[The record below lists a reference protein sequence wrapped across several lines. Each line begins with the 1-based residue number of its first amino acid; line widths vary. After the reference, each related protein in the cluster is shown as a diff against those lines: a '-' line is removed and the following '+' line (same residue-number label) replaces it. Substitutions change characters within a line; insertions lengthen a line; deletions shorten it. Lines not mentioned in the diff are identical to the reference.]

1 MSTRLPHATSEEP
14 FEPRVTSYGGRGLFA
29 TKSIPAGTLLRTCP
43 APYASAIYAPFRKEV
58 CAHCFAYAF
67 DAGKNAWNVKHDASP
82 ASRFCSEA
90 CMQSWAGEHDLSLVA
105 RVEKAVQGL
114 AKSSLHVKK
123 PVVAPVMALDGA
135 ATEITM
141 QDLDEAWQAAEAMDV
156 KAGALVLDEMEEE
169 IMRFVLS
176 AILRKYYEDVDG
188 AGVDADVT
196 KEDGPDPSE
205 GSIITGD
212 GIIAAD
218 DGASS
223 AAHATLDLD
232 ASSPTTALHTSSRTT
247 TTPAGLFSAFL
258 ELQDNEL
265 QHVRTNPAILP
276 AHIRVWLFLRLAV
289 TDAPARG
296 GRGSRDS
303 SARGSRDSSTRGSR
317 DSSARASRVSS
328 ARQSRNPSAC
338 QSREPSAPGSKASP
352 ARTSPSRNS
361 PSFTNPF
368 LTVPSSHPSAIFSP
382 LSKGAV
388 PELAPYLSTPHLLRA
403 ILARDHANAF
413 GLFDMQ
419 DKGESEMLGWA
430 VYVAGSYF
438 NHDCAPNVRKI
449 RRGRALQFV
458 TTRDVAPGEELCISY
473 VDVQDTKASRA
484 AQFAQH
490 WNFVCGCGR
499 CRGEVEGD
507 HVSRDVV
514 GGYEVEGNLDGEE
527 EATQS

>member
-29 TKSIPAGTLLRTCP
+29 TKSIPAGTLLRACP

-90 CMQSWAGEHDLSLVA
+90 CMQSWAGEHDLTLVA
-105 RVEKAVQGL
+105 RVEKAVQAL
-114 AKSSLHVKK
+114 AKSSLNVRK
-123 PVVAPVMALDGA
+123 PVVVPVIALDGA

-169 IMRFVLS
+169 ITRFVLS
-176 AILRKYYEDVDG
+176 AILRKYYED
-188 AGVDADVT
+188 A
-196 KEDGPDPSE
+196 
-205 GSIITGD
+205 
-212 GIIAAD
+212 AAD
-218 DGASS
+218 EKDSDGTQESGGAAAGSSIPTGSS
-223 AAHATLDLD
+223 APFDLD
-232 ASSPTTALHTSSRTT
+232 SATTHS
-247 TTPAGLFSAFL
+247 TTPAGPFSAFL

-265 QHVRTNPAILP
+265 QHVRSNPAILP
-276 AHIRVWLFLRLAV
+276 AQIRVWLFLRLAV
-289 TDAPARG
+289 IGAHAKG
-296 GRGSRDS
+296 GS
-303 SARGSRDSSTRGSR
+303 GSR
-317 DSSARASRVSS
+317 DSSARASRDSS
-328 ARQSRNPSAC
+328 ARASKQSSQRSSPT
-338 QSREPSAPGSKASP
+338 RGSP
-352 ARTSPSRNS
+352 APERQSSAFLQTRTS
-361 PSFTNPF
+361 F
-368 LTVPSSHPSAIFSP
+368 TVPSHPSTIPGLLLESTVPERFPKSTVP
-382 LSKGAV
+382 ELPKCAV
-388 PELAPYLSTPHLLRA
+388 PELLPYLSTPHLLRA

-419 DKGESEMLGWA
+419 EKGESEMLGWA

-458 TTRDVAPGEELCISY
+458 ATRDVEVGEELCISY

-499 CRGEVEGD
+499 CRGEKAE
-507 HVSRDVV
+507 
-514 GGYEVEGNLDGEE
+514 GYE
-527 EATQS
+527 ATKWRAT

>member
-67 DAGKNAWNVKHDASP
+67 DAGKNAWNVKNDASP
-82 ASRFCSEA
+82 ASRFCSEE
-90 CMQSWAGEHDLSLVA
+90 CMQSWAGEHDLSLVT
-105 RVEKAVQGL
+105 RVEKAVQAL
-114 AKSSLHVKK
+114 AKSSLSVKK
-123 PVVAPVMALDGA
+123 PVVVPVIALDGA

-141 QDLDEAWQAAEAMDV
+141 QDLDDAWQAAEAMDG

-176 AILRKYYEDVDG
+176 AVLHKHYED
-188 AGVDADVT
+188 AATAEKDANGT
-196 KEDGPDPSE
+196 QE
-205 GSIITGD
+205 
-212 GIIAAD
+212 
-218 DGASS
+218 GAS
-223 AAHATLDLD
+223 AAGSRITSDLD
-232 ASSPTTALHTSSRTT
+232 ASALSQNGHSTHS
-247 TTPAGLFSAFL
+247 TTPAGPFAAFL

-276 AHIRVWLFLRLAV
+276 AQIRVWLFLRLAV
-289 TDAPARG
+289 MGVPGRG

-303 SARGSRDSSTRGSR
+303 SARGSRGSSARGSKNPSARSSQRSSPTRGSQTSPSR
-317 DSSARASRVSS
+317 DSKRTF
-328 ARQSRNPSAC
+328 
-338 QSREPSAPGSKASP
+338 P
-352 ARTSPSRNS
+352 ARTSPERQNLA
-361 PSFTNPF
+361 T
-368 LTVPSSHPSAIFSP
+368 I
-382 LSKGAV
+382 
-388 PELAPYLSTPHLLRA
+388 PELLPYLSTPTLLRA

-413 GLFDMQ
+413 GIFDMQ
-419 DKGESEMLGWA
+419 EKGDSEMLGWA

-449 RRGRALQFV
+449 CRGRALQFV

-499 CRGEVEGD
+499 CRGEKVEGCEVD
-507 HVSRDVV
+507 GCEVDGCEVD
-514 GGYEVEGNLDGEE
+514 GYDAEGAADGEGQ
-527 EATQS
+527 AKRS

>member
-82 ASRFCSEA
+82 ASRFCSEV
-90 CMQSWAGEHDLSLVA
+90 CMQSWAGEHDSSLVA
-105 RVEKAVQGL
+105 RVEKAVQAL
-114 AKSSLHVKK
+114 ARSSLNVKR
-123 PVVAPVMALDGA
+123 PVVVPVIALDGA
-135 ATEITM
+135 ATDITM
-141 QDLDEAWQAAEAMDV
+141 QDLDEAWQAAEKTDV
-156 KAGALVLDEMEEE
+156 KAGAIVLDEMEEE

-176 AILRKYYEDVDG
+176 AILHKYYEDT
-188 AGVDADVT
+188 AAAEKDANGT
-196 KEDGPDPSE
+196 EESA
-205 GSIITGD
+205 S
-212 GIIAAD
+212 AAR
-218 DGASS
+218 SS
-223 AAHATLDLD
+223 AFAARSSASAAGSSAPTGSSAPSAIAT
-232 ASSPTTALHTSSRTT
+232 SALTIP
-247 TTPAGLFSAFL
+247 TTPAGPFSAFL

-289 TDAPARG
+289 MGVPGRG

-303 SARGSRDSSTRGSR
+303 SASGSRARSSQRSSPARELQASPSRDSKRTF
-317 DSSARASRVSS
+317 
-328 ARQSRNPSAC
+328 
-338 QSREPSAPGSKASP
+338 P
-352 ARTSPSRNS
+352 ARTSPERQNLA
-361 PSFTNPF
+361 T
-368 LTVPSSHPSAIFSP
+368 I
-382 LSKGAV
+382 
-388 PELAPYLSTPHLLRA
+388 PELLPYLSTPTLLRA

-413 GLFDMQ
+413 GIFDMQ
-419 DKGESEMLGWA
+419 EKGESEMLGWA

-458 TTRDVAPGEELCISY
+458 TMRDVALGEELCITY

-490 WNFVCGCGR
+490 WNFVCGCAR
-499 CRGEVEGD
+499 CRGEKVDGYEIEGD
-507 HVSRDVV
+507 ADSGKQAQQGSLTRTPTPTLPPPVSSHERPQT
-514 GGYEVEGNLDGEE
+514 GGKQEN
-527 EATQS
+527 A